1 MSTKTIE
8 VVSIADHEDGSCT
21 VEFWMSVDAL
31 KTFAAI
37 GLHQV
42 LVEKAKEITDGHSD
56 AERTADADSGETGG
70 TDFLEQ
76 FPGL

>member
-1 MSTKTIE
+1 MTAKTIE

-21 VEFWMSVDAL
+21 VEFWMSVETL

-42 LVEKAKEITDGHSD
+42 LIEKAK
-56 AERTADADSGETGG
+56 RK
-70 TDFLEQ
+70 
-76 FPGL
+76 

>member
-1 MSTKTIE
+1 VSEKTIE

-21 VEFWMSVDAL
+21 VEFWMSVETL

-42 LVEKAKEITDGHSD
+42 LIEKAKEITDGHSY

-70 TDFLEQ
+70 TDFHEQ
-76 FPGL
+76 FPGF